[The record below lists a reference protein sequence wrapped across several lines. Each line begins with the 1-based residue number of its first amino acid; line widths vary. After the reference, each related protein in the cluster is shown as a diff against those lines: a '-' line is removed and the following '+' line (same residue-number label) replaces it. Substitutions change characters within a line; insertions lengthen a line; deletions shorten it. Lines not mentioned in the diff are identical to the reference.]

1 MQEKQYKPK
10 LFKYLSLGIIL
21 IVIYKLL
28 DNFVSV
34 KLWFNNFLSI
44 LMPFIMAGLV
54 AYILY
59 IPCKAI
65 EKTFIETDKK
75 FLVKKARGLSI
86 FIVYLLVFAFIFM
99 VINFIIP
106 SLTESIKD
114 LAESVPE
121 FYRNA
126 REYFSN
132 LPQDSILRK
141 INIDQIINN
150 LQKID
155 IAETVISWLSFEN
168 ITHYA
173 KGVVGFAGGIFD
185 VFVIVV
191 VSIYLLKE
199 RKKIKEFAKDFFKAI
214 FDEETNKN
222 ISKYY
227 KRANKVFST
236 FISSQVLDAFIV
248 GALVTI
254 VLLILKVKYAVM
266 LGFLIGIFNVIP
278 YLGAIVAVFIAGI
291 ITLFTGGLAKALLM
305 LVLVII
311 LQQIDANIINPKI
324 LGTTLEISPI
334 LIIFSVTVLGA
345 YFGIL
350 GMFLAVPI
358 AAMIK
363 VLLLDFIDERNKI
376 KAKNKE

>member
-1 MQEKQYKPK
+1 MQEKQHKPK

-28 DNFVSV
+28 DNFTSV
-34 KLWFNNFLSI
+34 QLWFNNLLSI

-65 EKTFIETDKK
+65 EKTFLETDKK
-75 FLVKKARGLSI
+75 FLVKRARGLSI

-121 FYRNA
+121 FYRNT

-132 LPQDSILRK
+132 LPQESILRK

-150 LQKID
+150 LQKVD

-191 VSIYLLKE
+191 VSIYLLRE

-278 YLGAIVAVFIAGI
+278 YLGAIIAVFIAGI

-363 VLLLDFIDERNKI
+363 VLLLDFIDERNKSKKI
-376 KAKNKE
+376 KNK

>member
-1 MQEKQYKPK
+1 MQEKQNKHN
-10 LFKYLSLGIIL
+10 LLKYLTIGIIL
-21 IVIYKLL
+21 IVVYKLL
-28 DNFVSV
+28 DNFSNVS
-34 KLWFNNFLSI
+34 LWFINFLSV
-44 LMPFIMAGLV
+44 LMPFLLAGLV

-59 IPCKAI
+59 IPCKSI
-65 EKTFIETDKK
+65 EKTFIETNKK
-75 FLVKKARGLSI
+75 FLIKRARGLSI
-86 FIVYLLVFAFIFM
+86 FIVYLLVFTFIFM

-114 LAESVPE
+114 LAESVPG
-121 FYRNA
+121 FYKNTK
-126 REYFSN
+126 EYFYN
-132 LPQDSILRK
+132 LPEDSIFRK
-141 INIDQIINN
+141 INIDQIIEN
-150 LQKID
+150 LQKVNIS
-155 IAETVISWLSFEN
+155 ETVISWLSFEN

-199 RKKIKEFAKDFFKAI
+199 RRKIKEFVKDFSKAV
-214 FDEETNKN
+214 FDDDTNKN
-222 ISKYY
+222 LSKYY
-227 KRANKVFST
+227 KRANKVFSS
-236 FISSQVLDAFIV
+236 FISSQVLDAFVVGIV
-248 GALVTI
+248 VTI
-254 VLLILKVKYAVM
+254 ILLILKVKYAVM

-278 YLGAIVAVFIAGI
+278 YLGAIIAVFIAGI
-291 ITLFTGGLAKALLM
+291 ITLFTGGITKALLM

-324 LGTTLEISPI
+324 LGTSLEISPI

-363 VLLLDFIDERNKI
+363 VLLLDFIEERNKN
-376 KAKNKE
+376 KNKNKE

>member
-1 MQEKQYKPK
+1 MQEKQHKPK

-28 DNFVSV
+28 DNFASV
-34 KLWFNNFLSI
+34 QLWFNNFLSI

-65 EKTFIETDKK
+65 EKTFLETDKK
-75 FLVKKARGLSI
+75 FLVKRARGLSI

-121 FYRNA
+121 FYTNT

-141 INIDQIINN
+141 INIDKIINN

-185 VFVIVV
+185 IFVIVV

-278 YLGAIVAVFIAGI
+278 YLGAIIAVFIAGI
-291 ITLFTGGLAKALLM
+291 ITLFTGGLTKALLM
-305 LVLVII
+305 LILVII
-311 LQQIDANIINPKI
+311 LQQIDANVINPKI

-376 KAKNKE
+376 KAKK